1 MTPHRAAPRRAA
13 QNSPA
18 TGAATGA
25 SAPPRIAL
33 IAAVAANGVI
43 GAGNKLPWRLP
54 EDLKRFR
61 ALTLGH
67 AVIMGRKTWE
77 SLPRALPGRQNIV
90 VTRQHGYAAAGADT
104 ASSFAAALGC
114 VRLPE
119 PVFCIGGG
127 EIYRAA
133 LPFATTL
140 HLTEIA
146 REFRRRRAVS
156 AVRPQRLAGDRARS
170 PPAGPAGR
178 IRLRVRHLRARIS
191 RGLTPGRGNVSAT
204 SACAVRA
211 ARRVPSAAACR

>member
-25 SAPPRIAL
+25 SPPPGIAL

-43 GAGNKLPWRLP
+43 GAGDKLPWRLP

-77 SLPRALPGRQNIV
+77 SLPRALPDRQNIV
-90 VTRQHGYAAAGADT
+90 VTRQHCYAAAGADT

-146 REFRRRRAVS
+146 RSFDGDARFPPFDRNHWRETARE
-156 AVRPQRLAGDRARS
+156 VRPPDRPDGFAYAYVTYERE
-170 PPAGPAGR
+170 
-178 IRLRVRHLRARIS
+178 
-191 RGLTPGRGNVSAT
+191 
-204 SACAVRA
+204 
-211 ARRVPSAAACR
+211 SAAA